1 MPPTVFIADSKSS
14 SRLRCF
20 RATVS
25 SGSPRNTTSTDSA
38 PPIDWTL
45 IATRRRP
52 PGAPAPSTQYRGN
65 LRRNRCATTA
75 IELGLV
81 RKLVIRVR
89 RRGARLA
96 RREEEEYSTYCDDE
110 QRSQP
115 GWIGSAIVSLI
126 SGRALTAPCA
136 GTAPS
141 GWPRPWPPLR
151 AYLGRRF
158 GRRRDHPRGRGR

>member
-45 IATRRRP
+45 IATRWRP
-52 PGAPAPSTQYRGN
+52 PEPPAPSTQYRGN
-65 LRRNRCATTA
+65 PRRNRCATTA

-115 GWIGSAIVSLI
+115 GWIGGEIVSII
-126 SGRALTAPCA
+126 SGRALRCRSFRQATVQGHSVGGSSTNHAA
-136 GTAPS
+136 
-141 GWPRPWPPLR
+141 RV
-151 AYLGRRF
+151 
-158 GRRRDHPRGRGR
+158 